1 MPRAPVKTFNLVI
14 LSCVVL
20 LLAFSVL
27 MIYSAT
33 NSVEYRALYKTF
45 YLRQILWS
53 AIGLCVMFVVSL
65 INYSTWIEIADKL
78 YWFTVVLLI
87 LLLFFRGSM
96 RWFHIGPFTFQP
108 SELAKFTM
116 PLALSRFILDN
127 KGKAEVL
134 EGMIKIG
141 IMTVIPL
148 VLIIIQPDLGTGLV
162 FIQLFFCLLY
172 VGDVSIRYLGYLIT
186 LMAVFA
192 PVYYFTLMK
201 SYQKARLLSFLN
213 PESDPLGNGYS
224 IIQSKIAVGSGS
236 IFGKG
241 FMKGTQSQLN
251 FVPEHHTDFIFAVVG
266 EEMGFLLVFILLLV
280 YLMMILE
287 GLKIAMHAKDKAG
300 MLLASGVVSL
310 LTAQLFMNIG
320 MTIGILPVVGVPLP
334 LLSYGGSSLLFT
346 MALIGILLNVHST
359 IKRSSS

>member
-1 MPRAPVKTFNLVI
+1 
-14 LSCVVL
+14 
-20 LLAFSVL
+20 
-27 MIYSAT
+27 
-33 NSVEYRALYKTF
+33 
-45 YLRQILWS
+45 
-53 AIGLCVMFVVSL
+53 
-65 INYSTWIEIADKL
+65 
-78 YWFTVVLLI
+78 
-87 LLLFFRGSM
+87 M

-127 KGKAEVL
+127 KGKSEVL
-134 EGMIKIG
+134 EGLIKIG
-141 IMTVIPL
+141 VMTVIPL
-148 VLIIIQPDLGTGLV
+148 VLIIVQPDLGTGLV
-162 FIQLFFCLLY
+162 FVPLFFCLLY
-172 VGDVSIRYLGYLIT
+172 VGGVSLRYLGYLIT
-186 LMAVFA
+186 LLVISA

-201 SYQKARLLSFLN
+201 TYQKNRLLSFLT

-251 FVPEHHTDFIFAVVG
+251 FIPEHHTDFIFSVVG
-266 EEMGFLLVFILLLV
+266 EEMGFLLVFLLLV
-280 YLMMILE
+280 VYLMLILE

-300 MLLASGVVSL
+300 MLLASGVVTL
-310 LTAQLFMNIG
+310 LTTQLFMNIG

-346 MALIGILLNVHST
+346 MALIGILLNVHAS
-359 IKRSSS
+359 IKKFSS